1 LEEAT
6 KVWKSI
12 RVAVRN
18 ILDNES
24 VKMFLKD
31 IMTYAQLLLSELVDE
46 SKTWAENLKN
56 YVLQAVPQQ
65 EFQRVVEAIA
75 DYVEKKA
82 RNQAVDDADAIRDI
96 YDKLVVVLK
105 KVGTE
110 FFSVDVKEGSLLAR
124 VCFVYLKINMICC
137 RHMVF
142 ILGF

>member
-1 LEEAT
+1 
-6 KVWKSI
+6 
-12 RVAVRN
+12 
-18 ILDNES
+18 
-24 VKMFLKD
+24 MFLKD
-31 IMTYAQLLLSELVDE
+31 ILTYAQLLLSELVDE

-82 RNQAVDDADAIRDI
+82 RNQAVDDAAAIRDI

-110 FFSVDVKEGSLLAR
+110 FFSFDVKEGSLLAR
-124 VCFVYLKINMICC
+124 VCFVHLKINMIC
-137 RHMVF
+137 
-142 ILGF
+142 